1 MTLQVLF
8 LIAVAALLFVP
19 LIPALRELFRDSEN
33 EALSVVQSHDGRPE
47 NFSLNFRQF
56 AKRTMESTIDSDSM
70 ADSVADVE
78 KPIVNLDARIALK
91 QDPGE
96 TVLTS
101 GSVDL
106 CEDVWMHEEIY
117 AQGSIHCAP
126 RVHARALLAEES
138 LQTAND
144 VTILRWAHSKDVSI
158 GDRNELYG
166 RLTASQRIAFRN
178 RAVFQRLNAPLVEF
192 ASSTGDTARI
202 ARPELSEMQRITA
215 PEIVSQVLVNKV
227 PHRSVVLTSFTL
239 PEFSIFEGDLIVRG
253 KLKVGEGCWIKGSIK
268 ADGNVLIGARVRV
281 TGSIVT
287 RESMF
292 IGHDTRITGLVVG
305 ERKVRIGKNVQI
317 GDPTRPTTI
326 TAEEI
331 VLAPGTQ
338 VFGTIWAR
346 RLGRAQGA
354 QG

>member
-1 MTLQVLF
+1 MTLQLLF
-8 LIAVAALLFVP
+8 LLAVIALLFVP
-19 LIPALRELFRDSEN
+19 LLPALRELFRASDN

-56 AKRTMESTIDSDSM
+56 AKRTMESNTE
-70 ADSVADVE
+70 ADSLPEAE
-78 KPIVNLDARIALK
+78 KPIVNRDTQIELR

-96 TVLTS
+96 TLLTT
-101 GSVDL
+101 GSVNL

-117 AQGSIHCAP
+117 AEGAITCAP
-126 RVHARALLAEES
+126 RVHVRALLAEES

-144 VTILRWAHSKDVSI
+144 VTILRWAHAKAVSI

-166 RLTASQRIAFRN
+166 RLTASQSIAFRN
-178 RAVFQRLNAPLVEF
+178 RAVFQRLNAPLVKF
-192 ASSTGDTARI
+192 DSSSGKVERQV
-202 ARPELSEMQRITA
+202 RPDMSQMQRITA
-215 PEIVSQVLVNKV
+215 PEIVSRVLVNKV

-253 KLKVGEGCWIKGSIK
+253 KLKIGEGCWIKGSIK
-268 ADGNVLIGARVRV
+268 ADGNILIGARVRV

-292 IGHDTRITGLVVG
+292 IGHDTRIAGLVVG
-305 ERKVRIGKNVQI
+305 ERKVRIGRNVQI
-317 GDPTRPTTI
+317 GETNRPTTI